1 MKMQAKQE
9 PAGSGWE
16 LPRNLPQY
24 LDADI
29 LGRWSAATDEIRKIA
44 AENGWSKSE
53 VARRADIA
61 VGTFSSWYDGTY
73 KGRYDTTTQRIE
85 NFIGQLRDAAA
96 VSMQMPQAPGF
107 LQTRVARE
115 LTTAMTYAQMLPTIA
130 VVTCASGL
138 GKSMAAQAYRNSRPH
153 VTHVTLSPSSA
164 SPHVLKQEIAQELG
178 IDCKDGGKLKRVI
191 TDALR
196 RDGYHALLIID
207 EAQNLTEDGINELR
221 HFRDNAKCGLVLLGN
236 EEGRTPYAARDPR
249 HASAQVARR
258 VGHRLSIMKPYDA
271 DIDLVVGAWQ
281 LADPEVRDLATKI
294 ARMPGAFGTLEE
306 TVLVAG
312 MIAAGHDR
320 PITTADLRAAWENRG
335 AGVLK

>member
-1 MKMQAKQE
+1 MNVQAKNE
-9 PAGSGWE
+9 PAAGWA
-16 LPRNLPQY
+16 LPRNTPQT
-24 LDADI
+24 DAAI
-29 LGRWSAATDEIRKIA
+29 LGRWSMATYEIRKIA
-44 AENGWSKSE
+44 ADNGWSKSE
-53 VARRADIA
+53 VARRADVA

-85 NFIGQLRDAAA
+85 NFISQLQDAAA
-96 VSMQMPQAPGF
+96 VSMQMPTTPGF

-115 LTTAMTYAQMLPTIA
+115 LMTAMTYAQMLPTIA

-138 GKSMAAQAYRNSRPH
+138 GKSMAARAYRNSRPH

-178 IDCKDGGKLKRVI
+178 IECRDGNKIKRVI

-207 EAQNLTEDGINELR
+207 EAQNLTEAGINELR
-221 HFRDNAKCGLVLLGN
+221 HFRDNAQCGLVLLGN

-258 VGHRLSIMKPYDA
+258 VGHRLSIMKPYAEDVDQFVDA
-271 DIDLVVGAWQ
+271 WALS
-281 LADPEVRDLATKI
+281 DPEVRALAVKI
-294 ARMPGAFGTLEE
+294 AGMPGAFGTLSE
-306 TVLVAG
+306 TILTAG

-320 PITTADLRAAWENRG
+320 PITIADLRAAWENRG
-335 AGVLK
+335 AGVIK